1 MSVSQSFT
9 IRSLGINNFYTIVWS
24 FDQNC
29 NTFTRRN
36 ENNRWRQ
43 TWWSRKSHKRL
54 VAGACS
60 AIVDSGAI
68 PCGGNEQEAVM
79 EMLQQIEIDQKLVE
93 MELQIEM
100 QCREIMQ
107 SNDLDNI
114 KRYCT
119 HLVRKKFDQDIFMA
133 SLLNRLIELE
143 ANRVVAEMRKVKP
156 KNPLKKFFRIR

>member
-1 MSVSQSFT
+1 MKITKFLN
-9 IRSLGINNFYTIVWS
+9 I
-24 FDQNC
+24 D
-29 NTFTRRN
+29 
-36 ENNRWRQ
+36 
-43 TWWSRKSHKRL
+43 
-54 VAGACS
+54 
-60 AIVDSGAI
+60 
-68 PCGGNEQEAVM
+68 
-79 EMLQQIEIDQKLVE
+79 IEPAPPE

-143 ANRVVAEMRKVKP
+143 ANRVVEDMRGKRP
-156 KNPLKKFFRIR
+156 TNPIKKFFRIH